1 MNKILAAVLL
11 ILVVM
16 ALIGLKRGLIKTV
29 FSLVSTI
36 VALILTILL
45 SPLVSN
51 WMQSSNTIS
60 QFFTDKVKETVPI
73 EQTDT
78 ARKTDEEIIE
88 SLGLPGYLEE
98 TLLKNNTP
106 VIYNELEVKKN
117 SIKEYIVAGV
127 VNIAINAIAFLA
139 TFLII
144 RIALWLLCYFL
155 DLISKLPVLRQVNKI
170 AGLVAGLFQG
180 LLYVWIFCILLMVF
194 GFGDFGAYVYECINE
209 SRILTFI
216 YESNLLVK
224 AISTLG

>member
-1 MNKILAAVLL
+1 MNKIFVAVIL

-16 ALIGLKRGLIKTV
+16 ALIGLKRGFIKTV

-36 VALILTILL
+36 VALVMTALL
-45 SPLVSN
+45 SPLVSE
-51 WMQSSNTIS
+51 WMQNSDTIS
-60 QFFTDKVKETVPI
+60 QFFTGKVKETIPV

-88 SLGLPGYLEE
+88 SLGLPGYMEE
-98 TLLKNNTP
+98 TLLKNNTA

-117 SIKEYIVAGV
+117 SIKEYIVAGIV
-127 VNIAINAIAFLA
+127 SIVINAIAFMA

-155 DLISKLPVLRQVNKI
+155 DLVSRLPVLRQVNKI
-170 AGLVAGLFQG
+170 AGLAAGLFQG

-194 GFGDFGAYVYECINE
+194 GFGDFGTYVYDCINE
-209 SRILTFI
+209 SSILTFI
-216 YESNLLVK
+216 FDSNLLVK